1 MKAKYIS
8 ILTAIAATAAL
19 VSCSKEFSPDKPDAG
34 QPGETLRTIT
44 VSFDTPTKSYL
55 YEMGD
60 GILQPLFS
68 EDDSILV
75 SNGIK
80 LDTCR
85 VFPKKTGVVSLKQ
98 PMAIL
103 TKLEGPL
110 KAVYPYTAA
119 LCEGNTIT
127 GTKVP
132 SEQSGSFADANICM
146 ANQSG
151 VEDESLVFSTDV
163 AILRFYTKGFEVDS
177 IRIKSGSNPIAFD
190 KENQITLVPKQQ
202 KVDNQAVAQQEM
214 GKQVLTIEPD
224 YWYAAIDVK
233 QGNVAGKDLTFESV
247 THTQDTTVVKQST
260 SEVKLSANTMYNV
273 FIPYYIKVNVGS
285 VDEPEF
291 QYWAYCNIGS
301 FTPDDQGEY
310 FMWGEVKGHRVPT
323 DGGYW
328 NTDYAFKYDFSTF
341 PFSAYKDR
349 YLNPNAEKGFGISN
363 APYYNGSS
371 YTKYDSSLSTL
382 RSEDDAAT
390 ANWGEGWRMPTRK
403 EFEDLLKLGHTYGS
417 QGIIEF
423 NDNPLIL
430 YFAGTGKEYALSG
443 GWDTHY
449 WSSSIDEKGQ
459 AYATALATS
468 KNTVTAVDR
477 WYGCSIRPIY
487 DPAPKSQSFTMT
499 ITPYTSGG
507 TL

>member
-8 ILTAIAATAAL
+8 ILTAVAAVATLA
-19 VSCSKEFSPDKPDAG
+19 SCNKDLNPGKVDTD
-34 QPGETLRTIT
+34 QPAETLRTIT
-44 VSFDTPTKSYL
+44 LSFDTPTKSYL

-60 GILQPLFS
+60 GILQPLFN
-68 EDDSILV
+68 EGDSILV

-85 VFPKKTGVVSLKQ
+85 VFPKKSGVVSYKQ

-110 KAVYPYTAA
+110 TAVYPYTAA
-119 LCEGNTIT
+119 QLNNNDIIGV
-127 GTKVP
+127 KVP

-146 ANQSG
+146 ANQEAVLKS
-151 VEDESLVFSTDV
+151 EDALVFTTKV

-177 IRIKSGSNPIAFD
+177 IRIKSAGNPIASD
-190 KENQITLVPKQQ
+190 EGQQITLVPKQSE
-202 KVDNQAVAQQEM
+202 VDTQAVAQQ
-214 GKQVLTIEPD
+214 VLTIDPD
-224 YWYAAIDVK
+224 YWYAAIDVE
-233 QGNVAGKDLTFESV
+233 QGGVAGKDLRFESV
-247 THTQDTTVVKQST
+247 ANTQDTVVVKQST
-260 SEVKLSANTMYNV
+260 SEVSLLPNTMYNA
-273 FIPYYIKVNVGS
+273 FIPYYIRVNVGS

-328 NTDYAFKYDFSTF
+328 NTDYAFKDDFSYF
-341 PFSAYKDR
+341 PFGDDEDR
-349 YLNPNAEKGFGISN
+349 YINPSRESGFGINN

-417 QGIIEF
+417 QGIIRF
-423 NDNPLIL
+423 NDYPLIFH
-430 YFAGTGKEYALSG
+430 FAGTGKEYALSG

-459 AYATALATS
+459 TYATALATS
-468 KNTVTAVDR
+468 ENVVTAVDR

-487 DPAPKSQSFTMT
+487 EKPSSEETFGVT
-499 ITPYTSGG
+499 ITQYTNGG

>member
-1 MKAKYIS
+1 MKTKYVS

-44 VSFDTPTKSYL
+44 VSFDAPTKSKL
-55 YEMGD
+55 WEDM
-60 GILQPLFS
+60 QPLFN
-68 EDDSILV
+68 EGDSILV

-85 VFPKKTGVVSLKQ
+85 VFPKKSGVVLLKQ

-110 KAVYPYTAA
+110 TAVYPYTAA
-119 LCEGNTIT
+119 LCESNTIT

-146 ANQSG
+146 ANQGS
-151 VEDESLVFSTDV
+151 VENESLVFSTDV

-202 KVDNQAVAQQEM
+202 EVDNQAVAQQEM

-247 THTQDTTVVKQST
+247 THTQDTTVVKKST
-260 SEVKLSANTMYNV
+260 SEVKLSFNTMYNV
-273 FIPYYIKVNVGS
+273 FIPYYIKVNVGTDS
-285 VDEPEF
+285 EPEI
-291 QYWAYCNIGS
+291 QKWAYCNIGAFEPEES
-301 FTPDDQGEY
+301 GDY
-310 FMWGEVKGHRVPT
+310 FMWGEIKGHKLPP
-323 DGGYW
+323 DGTASINGPFYS
-328 NTDYAFKYDFSTF
+328 DFMHFDFSDIT
-341 PFSAYKDR
+341 R
-349 YLNPNAEKGFGISN
+349 YIKASPSDGFYSVN
-363 APYYNGSS
+363 APYFAGSAPQKYN
-371 YTKYDSSLSTL
+371 STDGKTTL
-382 RSEDDAAT
+382 EPMDDAAT
-390 ANWGEGWRMPTRK
+390 VNWGEGWRMPTK
-403 EFEDLLKLGHTYGS
+403 AEFLKLMAKGYVTENGS
-417 QGIIEF
+417 GWMQFG
-423 NDNPLIL
+423 DYL
-430 YFAGTGKEYALSG
+430 YFPATGSGNGLDLSG
-443 GWDTHY
+443 SSTTHY
-449 WSSSIDEKGQ
+449 WSSTLGDQ
-459 AYATALATS
+459 AGNAWTLYTG
-468 KNTVTAVDR
+468 KKCVDLGGR
-477 WYGCSIRPIY
+477 SSGYPIRPIY
-487 DPAPKSQSFTMT
+487 SPAPESQSFTMT

>member
-1 MKAKYIS
+1 MKTKYVS

-44 VSFDTPTKSYL
+44 VSFDAPTKSKL
-55 YEMGD
+55 WEDM
-60 GILQPLFS
+60 QPLFN
-68 EDDSILV
+68 EGDSILV

-85 VFPKKTGVVSLKQ
+85 VFPKKSGVVLLKQ

-110 KAVYPYTAA
+110 TAVYPYTAA
-119 LCEGNTIT
+119 LCESNTIT

-146 ANQSG
+146 ANQGS
-151 VEDESLVFSTDV
+151 VENESLVFSTDV

-202 KVDNQAVAQQEM
+202 EVDNQAVAQQEM

-247 THTQDTTVVKQST
+247 THTQDTTVVKKST
-260 SEVKLSANTMYNV
+260 SEVKLSFNTMYNV
-273 FIPYYIKVNVGS
+273 FIPYYIKVNVGTDS
-285 VDEPEF
+285 EPEI
-291 QYWAYCNIGS
+291 QKWAYCNIGS

-328 NTDYAFKYDFSTF
+328 NTDYAFKGDFSTF
-341 PFSAYKDR
+341 PFSAYEDR
-349 YLNPNAEKGFGISN
+349 YLNPNAEKGFDISN

-459 AYATALATS
+459 TYATALATS
-468 KNTVTAVDR
+468 ENTVTAVDR

-487 DPAPKSQSFTMT
+487 DPAPESQSFTMT